1 MSNNEI
7 IGSHFELAL
16 LWEKEISIQLI
27 SSRTGFSK
35 RTVQSVI
42 KGYLINSDETVSY
55 SRTKQSYVAT
65 DLFKPK
71 YVKLG
76 SFSYLKFL
84 RTSNLN
90 DVLLSPALS
99 GSLRVD
105 DFVSNNFNSQS
116 CEETT
121 RTIIRNMVTGNELSF
136 IGGVNTTGELGSMV
150 VYDIAL
156 TVLGYVLRGYNIA
169 SKSYGCLF
177 LNEIEKAKETGISCS
192 LSHSE
197 LDKDWNELIA
207 VGVPYPIRKPLIELL
222 EI

>member
-1 MSNNEI
+1 MSNSEI

-16 LWEKEISIQLI
+16 LWGKEISIQLI

-71 YVKLG
+71 YVKSG

-90 DVLLSPALS
+90 DVLLSPILS

-121 RTIIRNMVTGNELSF
+121 RTIIRNMVTGN
-136 IGGVNTTGELGSMV
+136 V
-150 VYDIAL
+150 V
-156 TVLGYVLRGYNIA
+156 VLI
-169 SKSYGCLF
+169 
-177 LNEIEKAKETGISCS
+177 
-192 LSHSE
+192 
-197 LDKDWNELIA
+197 
-207 VGVPYPIRKPLIELL
+207 LL
-222 EI
+222 VSWVQWLCMTLH